1 MLEAAYEAT
10 ILSAILNAVR
20 GRSNRVLLTALGGS
34 AFGNDEAWIHD
45 AMVRAL
51 EIARDV
57 ELDVRLVS
65 FGPPSSGFLAI
76 ESRFFSN

>member
-51 EIARDV
+51 EIARNV
-57 ELDVRLVS
+57 ELNVRLVNC
-65 FGPPSSGFLAI
+65 GPPSSSFLAM
-76 ESRFFSN
+76 ERRFFSN